1 MRRNKLKANRE
12 FLRLR
17 LTQFIWGGGFII
29 LRIGFRIVRAN
40 VDGSP
45 EGAQPLRRVH
55 GAKMLRKVF
64 KILGI
69 YLADKNEKG
78 QLTDG

>member
-17 LTQFIWGGGFII
+17 LTQFIWGGGFI
-29 LRIGFRIVRAN
+29 LRTGSTIARTN
-40 VDGSP
+40 VDASP
-45 EGAQPLRRVH
+45 ESAQLLRRVH
-55 GAKMLRKVF
+55 GTKMLRKDF
-64 KILGI
+64 EIMGMH
-69 YLADKNEKG
+69 LADKNEKG